1 MFEIL
6 CFTLIISIVLFK
18 SMVDVFFLSH
28 FRRVTSAVTFLCVCC
43 ILPSDTLE
51 QGTCQTEKNSRNNS
65 EIEPSVSKKREA
77 GGVKWGNVDVFLRI
91 GYR

>member
-6 CFTLIISIVLFK
+6 CFTLIVLFK
-18 SMVDVFFLSH
+18 PMVDVFFSH
-28 FRRVTSAVTFLCVCC
+28 LRRVTSAVTFLCVCC

-51 QGTCQTEKNSRNNS
+51 QGICQTEKNSRNNS
-65 EIEPSVSKKREA
+65 EIEPSVSKKER

-91 GYR
+91 G